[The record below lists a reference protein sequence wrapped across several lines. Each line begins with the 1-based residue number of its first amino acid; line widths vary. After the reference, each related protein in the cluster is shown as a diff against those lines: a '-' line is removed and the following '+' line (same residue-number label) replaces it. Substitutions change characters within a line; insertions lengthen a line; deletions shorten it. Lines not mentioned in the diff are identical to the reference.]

1 MTDKI
6 TIKDET
12 AAIDMGA
19 RDLWDSFTDEQ
30 RKQISLYLLIRYA
43 SSIKTTDR
51 DAQALAVF
59 KTNEYY
65 NKNYFNLS
73 NHPKLLW
80 YLVCM
85 CGNDEKKIYFHEWI
99 GYKKKEGD
107 KESKITKFLESKFP
121 TMKRNELEMMAQMMS
136 KKDINE
142 FAKDLGM
149 SDDEIK
155 KIV

>member
-6 TIKDET
+6 TIKEET

-19 RDLWDSFTDEQ
+19 KDLWDSFTEDQ
-30 RKQISLYLLIRYA
+30 KKQISSYLLIRYA
-43 SSIKTTDR
+43 SSIKTTDS

-65 NKNYFNLS
+65 NKNYFNIS
-73 NHPKLLW
+73 KHPKLLW

-107 KESKITKFLESKFP
+107 KASKITKFLESRYP
-121 TMKRNELEMMAQMMS
+121 NMKRDEIEMMAQTMD
-136 KKDINE
+136 KKDVTAL
-142 FAKDLGM
+142 AKDLGM
-149 SDDEIK
+149 TDDEIK
-155 KIV
+155 KII

>member
-1 MTDKI
+1 MTEKI

-12 AAIDMGA
+12 AAIDLGA
-19 RDLWDSFTDEQ
+19 KDLWDNFTDEQ

-43 SSIKTTDR
+43 SSIKTNDK

-65 NKNYFNLS
+65 NKNFFALTK
-73 NHPKLLW
+73 HPKLLW

-85 CGNDEKKIYFHEWI
+85 CGNEDKKIYFHEWI

-107 KESKITKFLESKFP
+107 NKILKFLESKYP
-121 TMKRNELEMMAQMMS
+121 NMKRDEIEMMAKLMD
-136 KKDINE
+136 KNDIKE
-142 FAKDLGM
+142 YARSLGM
-149 SDDEIK
+149 DESEIK
-155 KIV
+155 KLV